1 MIILKHSLLLIH
13 LHEQQAY
20 IFVQCS
26 HIAKN
31 WNFCTLIIIN
41 ISVAPPLDP
50 KTLNIRKTISKHRL
64 EGM

>member
-31 WNFCTLIIIN
+31 WNFCTLN
-41 ISVAPPLDP
+41 YHRQISVAPPLDP
-50 KTLNIRKTISKHRL
+50 KTS
-64 EGM
+64 